1 MKNLLSLT
9 IPGGETGESIEIQAP
24 SGIPTGLTISDLAST
39 FIQVAIVIGIL
50 LALFYLIYGGFIWV
64 QSGGKKEDLD
74 KARRTILFS
83 IFGIVIMALSLV
95 IVNVVASAFGVKTAV
110 KP

>member
-1 MKNLLSLT
+1 MKYLSLT
-9 IPGGETGESIEIQAP
+9 IPGADGDPVEITAP
-24 SGIPTGLTISDLAST
+24 SRIPSGEQFSIGNIAST
-39 FIQVAIVIGIL
+39 FIQVAMVVGIL

-110 KP
+110 NP